1 MFSMQSLLS
10 RDGKWFTLLESG
22 AEDARRS
29 FKILVRFLNGSEE
42 SRSLALF
49 IETRRNEQRIVKQIT
64 EELLATFLT
73 PLERQDIEAL
83 SEALAKIPKAIEKF
97 AERVLIAEDRVAA
110 MTFSQHLAM
119 LERAV
124 DLVALLVGGLRSG
137 IRLSTAQSL
146 NDQLQKIESDAD
158 DLLLKRLHELYTG
171 DHSAV
176 KVIVLKDLYQMM
188 ERIFDRCRDVGNIV
202 FGVALKYS

>member
-29 FKILVRFLNGSEE
+29 FKILVRFLNGREE

>member
-29 FKILVRFLNGSEE
+29 FKILVRFLNGREE

-110 MTFSQHLAM
+110 MTLSQHLAM